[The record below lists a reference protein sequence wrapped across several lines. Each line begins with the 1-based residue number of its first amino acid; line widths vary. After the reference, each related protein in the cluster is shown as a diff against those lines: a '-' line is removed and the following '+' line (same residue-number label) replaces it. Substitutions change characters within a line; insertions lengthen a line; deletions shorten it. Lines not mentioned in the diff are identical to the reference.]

1 MTELSVQRD
10 SSRLAAGIAIP
21 VALASAAFLVAW
33 ASDQVESI
41 GPLDRATVFWVIGA
55 PLWLVSPI
63 VAGFIWRRLTLRHA
77 KLAAA
82 VVGGIIGSGAA
93 LLVWQW
99 IGAPEDCG
107 FGSVTPAI
115 DYLPYALIIGFFAGA
130 SLGLTGLLVS
140 WLFHT
145 GVRWWAVAVGLGVE
159 VVLLGLGYAVGVAAV
174 LAHSCIGAAPPV

>member
-1 MTELSVQRD
+1 MTELSVERD
-10 SSRLAAGIAIP
+10 RGRLAAGIAIP

-41 GPLDRATVFWVIGA
+41 GPLDRATVFWAIGA

-63 VAGFIWRRLTLRHA
+63 VAGFIWQRLRLRAA
-77 KLAAA
+77 KQAAA
-82 VVGGIIGSGAA
+82 VVGVVAGAA
-93 LLVWQW
+93 VALLFWQW
-99 IGAPEDCG
+99 IGAPQDCG

-115 DYLPYALIIGFFAGA
+115 DYLPYALIVGLFVGG

-145 GVRWWAVAVGLGVE
+145 GVRWWAVVVGLGLE
-159 VVLLGLGYAVGVAAV
+159 LVLLGVGYAIGVAAI
-174 LAHSCIGAAPPV
+174 LAHSCIGAAPPA